1 MPPVPLSHDDGLT
14 RWERADQVGW
24 DPVGLLAP
32 TAGGDPEAGCS
43 GLVKVLPDCGGACE
57 LEERLGQRH
66 PVDDRRS
73 DIRHEPFGVVAE
85 AREAL
90 RAEHERDAG

>member
-1 MPPVPLSHDDGLT
+1 MPPVSVAHDDGLAG
-14 RWERADQVGW
+14 WERAHEVGR

-43 GLVKVLPDCGGACE
+43 GLVEVLPDCGGSGE

-66 PVDDRRS
+66 PVDDGGA
-73 DIRHEPFGVVAE
+73 DIGHEPFGMVAE